1 MGTFKDLLAWQK
13 SLTLAKK
20 VYQVTGNF
28 PTEERFGLV
37 NQMRRC
43 AVSIPSNIA
52 EGYGRGSDKE
62 LLRFLYVAL
71 GSSNELETQ
80 LILSLELSFM
90 KEEDSRMLQGLNTE
104 VNKMILSLIYRRKN
118 GLDKNSKTKNVWI
131 KI

>member
-1 MGTFKDLLAWQK
+1 MGTFKDLLVWQK

-118 GLDKNSKTKNVWI
+118 GLDKNSRT
-131 KI
+131 

>member
-1 MGTFKDLLAWQK
+1 MGTFNDLLAWQK

-90 KEEDSRMLQGLNTE
+90 KEEDSRLLQGLNTE

-118 GLDKNSKTKNVWI
+118 GLDKNSRT
-131 KI
+131 

>member
-118 GLDKNSKTKNVWI
+118 GLDKN
-131 KI
+131 

>member
-90 KEEDSRMLQGLNTE
+90 KDEDSRMLQGLNTE

-118 GLDKNSKTKNVWI
+118 GLDKNSRT
-131 KI
+131 